1 MKSNKYLPYV
11 IFGVPILIGG
21 YLLYKY
27 IKKPK
32 VEDTPDTP
40 ADTKTPTKPSS
51 SSSTYTQKNT
61 LPLKKG
67 NKGGY
72 VVAIQK
78 KLGISADGIF
88 GSGTATSVANFQ
100 KSKGLFPDGI
110 VGGLTWKTLMG
121 ADFPNE
127 KKGATAYFE
136 KDKVIIP
143 NAPTETPTPTWNDVL
158 NPYGV

>member
-1 MKSNKYLPYV
+1 MKKNKYLPYV

-27 IKKPK
+27 IKRPK
-32 VEDTPDTP
+32 VDDTADTP
-40 ADTKTPTKPSS
+40 ADTKTPTKPST

-100 KSKGLFPDGI
+100 VSKGLPPDGI
-110 VGGLTWKTLMG
+110 VGAKTWKALFGT
-121 ADFPNE
+121 DFPNTKTSLVE
-127 KKGATAYFE
+127 QSAENKPKTLDEY
-136 KDKVIIP
+136 
-143 NAPTETPTPTWNDVL
+143 L
-158 NPYGV
+158 NPYTVGGF